1 MSEEN
6 VEVVGTTLDQ
16 IRQQLRDDGCG
27 GARSRLQATAR
38 RKSP

>member
-6 VEVVGTTLDQ
+6 IEIVSATLDQ

-38 RKSP
+38 RKAP